1 MPAGFITSRFSF
13 TAPLMNLAKNREC
26 AQLHREMNSLSS
38 TVNQRK
44 RCRGKRKQHISGYE
58 PFYLIADTELPNAK
72 FQASI
77 KHQASSI
84 NCSTAKAGCSTTKEG
99 ARSVWAFHST
109 AESFRPMPE
118 NLELSKRRREA
129 NLQPRP

>member
-1 MPAGFITSRFSF
+1 
-13 TAPLMNLAKNREC
+13 MNLAKNREC

-77 KHQASSI
+77 KHQLLNSESRLLY
-84 NCSTAKAGCSTTKEG
+84 NERGG
-99 ARSVWAFHST
+99 
-109 AESFRPMPE
+109 SFR
-118 NLELSKRRREA
+118 LGFSLYR
-129 NLQPRP
+129 